1 MSKKVYVLNLST
13 GEERFYLGLTPEQ
26 AVIAAYEQSQ
36 KHNYS
41 TWTYPSPEKHPHF
54 RKGEKTVA
62 CGDWTAALV
71 QPSRNRK
78 VSRRRNAA
86 PGM

>member
-1 MSKKVYVLNLST
+1 MAEKVYVLNLET
-13 GEERFYLGLTPEQ
+13 GEERIYVGITPEQ
-26 AVIAAYEQSQ
+26 AVVAAYEQSRG
-36 KHNYS
+36 NFS
-41 TWTYPSPEKHPHF
+41 TWTYPSPEEHPHL
-54 RKGEKTVA
+54 RRGQKTVA

-71 QPSRNRK
+71 QPSRNKK